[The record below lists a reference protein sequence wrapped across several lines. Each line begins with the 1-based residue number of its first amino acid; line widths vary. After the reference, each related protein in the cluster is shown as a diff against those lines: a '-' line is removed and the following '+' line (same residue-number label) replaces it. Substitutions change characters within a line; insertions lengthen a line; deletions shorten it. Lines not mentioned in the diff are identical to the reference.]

1 MPATPVSRSRRR
13 FLELA
18 LVIAAGVPGGVRAE
32 PHPFSVRRV
41 DGEYIVEG
49 SLTVAVPPLVAWEV
63 LTDYDD
69 MSRFVVDMRESRVLE
84 SVGEQLRVLQRGVT
98 RLGPLSFDYE
108 VEREVTLDPH
118 RAVRSRAVR
127 GNMRKLD
134 METLLTALA
143 DGVRVDYRAVLV
155 PDFWVPPLFGPAVL
169 RRQAERQFEALI
181 AEMRR
186 RAGARPVEP

>member
-1 MPATPVSRSRRR
+1 MPASRVSRSRRR

-18 LVIAAGVPGGVRAE
+18 LVLTAGTPHGARAE

-84 SVGEQLRVLQRGVT
+84 SAGMQLRVLQRGVT

-127 GNMRKLD
+127 GNMRKLE
-134 METLLTALA
+134 METLLTALSG
-143 DGVRVDYRAVLV
+143 GVRVDYRAVLV
-155 PDFWVPPLFGPAVL
+155 PDFWVPPLIGPAVL

-181 AEMRR
+181 AEMTR
-186 RAGARPVEP
+186 RAGLPPAVP